1 MLRWDAMENAPV
13 YAFSAK
19 RQALAKRNIPVGG
32 MIRPL
37 LPASG
42 GQSHPARER
51 QLALLK
57 LIHGEAG
64 IRIGAGTLFAAGAL
78 AGAAARAATE
88 CRGAEDI
95 ARTAGLQD
103 VLSSPNGAWALKEL
117 AIWQM
122 VRSVVPGCMSVW
134 RIILDGIIHDGASQI
149 PNIDVLCKATM
160 DRRSQKDWG
169 LAFIHPAH
177 GTDEDAFSCVS
188 KLWPVARFILKEE
201 VKKGTA
207 AFEVAS
213 AAQILL
219 TKAKDAVALDIG
231 ASLVMQAAVITA
243 TDEGVARQ
251 VAEIGVQLG

>member
-1 MLRWDAMENAPV
+1 MENAPV

-19 RQALAKRNIPVGG
+19 RPELAKRNILVAGIIKPH
-32 MIRPL
+32 

-42 GQSHPARER
+42 GQRRPTRKR
-51 QLALLK
+51 LLALLTS
-57 LIHGEAG
+57 IYGGAG
-64 IRIGAGTLFAAGAL
+64 NRIGAGTLFAAGAL

-88 CRGAEDI
+88 YRGAEDI

-122 VRSVVPGCMSVW
+122 VRSVLPGCLSVW

-149 PNIDVLCKATM
+149 PNIDALCKATM
-160 DRRSQKDWG
+160 DRRSKKDWG
-169 LAFIHPAH
+169 MAFIHPAH

-188 KLWPVARFILKEE
+188 KLWPVARIILKEE

-219 TKAKDAVALDIG
+219 TKSKDAVALDIG
-231 ASLVMQAAVITA
+231 ASLVMQAAVMTA
-243 TDEGVARQ
+243 TDEGVARK
-251 VAEIGVQLG
+251 VTETGLLPG